1 MNTSSLLCR
10 LGLWRRSRLIQ
21 LRVGVQAH
29 GRAPPPTV
37 DKRCRCTLHYLQAIT
52 AYAPLARRRFAVH
65 YPVKLSRQQFEQVQ
79 HALYSSFNRDELRTL
94 VRTALGQEL
103 EAVSQDRDLS
113 LQLFDVIL
121 WAETHDKVPDLLA
134 AACDL
139 RPGSVLLQQLRRDA
153 VAWQEEPCDDAPPD
167 YSPQAAVPKAYR
179 PGVVGSLSS
188 PERTTSKGRSWQL
201 VVGPL
206 VVMALVL
213 AAAFWMV
220 RAARPALPGDA
231 AYPLK
236 QWLRERRL
244 NLVPADQ
251 RGNIIAA
258 GERELAD
265 EARLL
270 AGQQTRLDA
279 RTGLSIEN
287 TEPMV
292 YYGSKGDLLLIG
304 PFLVAPNY
312 QPAAG
317 VEEFRAM
324 EVEGALVPGAV
335 VQLTYRVLP
344 GNPNVVQGVRAVVVD
359 SPNPAPTPTTAPAP
373 VRAGECRRTLPA
385 SWVPYPL
392 RPGDTLTKLADR
404 AGVSVIDI
412 MRVNCLEAATLVGVS
427 QIYLPQRVYVRVTPP
442 AMPATPT
449 IP

>member
-1 MNTSSLLCR
+1 MIADN
-10 LGLWRRSRLIQ
+10 
-21 LRVGVQAH
+21 
-29 GRAPPPTV
+29 
-37 DKRCRCTLHYLQAIT
+37 DK
-52 AYAPLARRRFAVH
+52 
-65 YPVKLSRQQFEQVQ
+65 E
-79 HALYSSFNRDELRTL
+79 
-94 VRTALGQEL
+94 
-103 EAVSQDRDLS
+103 
-113 LQLFDVIL
+113 
-121 WAETHDKVPDLLA
+121 LA
-134 AACDL
+134 AENEKLAK
-139 RPGSVLLQQLRRDA
+139 A
-153 VAWQEEPCDDAPPD
+153 QEE
-167 YSPQAAVPKAYR
+167 
-179 PGVVGSLSS
+179 
-188 PERTTSKGRSWQL
+188 RTN
-201 VVGPL
+201 
-206 VVMALVL
+206 A
-213 AAAFWMV
+213 
-220 RAARPALPGDA
+220 RAA
-231 AYPLK
+231 
-236 QWLRERRL
+236 
-244 NLVPADQ
+244 
-251 RGNIIAA
+251 
-258 GERELAD
+258 
-265 EARLL
+265 
-270 AGQQTRLDA
+270 
-279 RTGLSIEN
+279 LSIEN

-292 YYGSKGDLLLIG
+292 YYGRRGDLLMIG